1 MRKRILGILLCLCL
15 LLGAAGPAFAAE
27 TQEEVPRCVTIS
39 TVKKFLSFAESCRLD
54 SYSRDLEVKL
64 TADLDLSGV
73 EFSGIPSFSGTFD
86 GNGHTISGLDITSEG
101 STLGLFRYLTETAVV
116 QNLTVQG
123 RVAPEGS
130 RSQVGGIAGS
140 NAGTI
145 SGCTFEGEVSG
156 GDNVGGLVGVNT
168 VSGILENCRTQ
179 GIIHGNHFVG
189 GMAGKNSGVI
199 RSCTN
204 RAEVNSTAQE
214 NTVSLSDITMESLI
228 NSESASTVTDIGGI
242 AGNNSGVIRQCLNL
256 GAVGYQHMG
265 YNIGGIAG
273 TQNGYILDCENRAQV
288 LGRKEV
294 GGIVGQ
300 MEPTALV
307 EYEEDALQI
316 LQKQLSAMGS
326 TVSRTAANV
335 QSTGEAI
342 YGQVGALYGQ
352 VVEASDA
359 VGLLIPSQDNPEL
372 PDADTVQAARNALS
386 GSLYGMEQTLQGM
399 STTTQ
404 SAVGTL
410 SNNLHTLQ
418 SQVSAMSATL
428 GNVSQ
433 TMGGSIE
440 DVSDRD
446 TAGDLNGKV
455 EQCVN
460 NGAVLG
466 DLNVGGITGAIALEN
481 DLDPEDDW
489 QIQGNNSLNFESQLR
504 AVILNCEN
512 NAEVTA
518 GKRCAGGI
526 VGWQSLG
533 LVKESQNTG
542 SLEGGDGQYIGG
554 ISGQSTGYIRNCS
567 AKCTLTGKSSV
578 GGIAGSASIVTD
590 CRSMVE
596 LSGAEKLGA
605 VLGGTENNTDDEVEN
620 PIAGNYYLT
629 VSKDLGGIDGI
640 SYDGLAQPLSEADFL
655 SLENLPELF
664 GNVKVTFLFAD
675 GSKRQFTVPSG
686 GSLNASQLPAIP
698 EKEGY
703 TSRWEGLEEADLS
716 NIVFNLSFEAQYIRH
731 LATLQSDAQED
742 GMPVLLVQGDFTEE
756 ARVAIAELD
765 TPPELAENQA
775 LVQGWTLSLTE
786 PEGVTTGR
794 LRLGSDGE
802 TLSLLLR
809 SGDGTW
815 RQVETEAD
823 GSYLVFALTGGDD
836 ALALIREES
845 ASLLVPTVA
854 GALALALVLL
864 ALAGFRKRQ
873 AKKKPKQS

>member
-1 MRKRILGILLCLCL
+1 MRKRLVGAVVCLSL
-15 LLGAAGPAFAAE
+15 LLSMALPALAVETAE
-27 TQEEVPRCVTIS
+27 VETVTIS

-54 SYSRDLEVKL
+54 SYSRNMEVTL
-64 TADLDLSGV
+64 TADLDLTGV
-73 EFSGIPSFSGTFD
+73 AFDGIPSFSGTFD
-86 GNGHTISGLDITSEG
+86 GKGHTIFGLAITAEG
-101 STLGLFRYLTETAVV
+101 STQGLFRYLTDTAQVR
-116 QNLTVQG
+116 NLNVQG
-123 RVAPEGS
+123 RVAPQGS
-130 RSQVGGIAGS
+130 RAQVGGIAGS

-156 GDNVGGLVGVNT
+156 GDNVGGLVGVNA

-228 NSESASTVTDIGGI
+228 NSESVNTVTDIGGI
-242 AGNNSGVIRQCLNL
+242 AGNSSGVIRQCLNL

-273 TQNGYILDCENRAQV
+273 TQNGYILDCENRAQI

-300 MEPTALV
+300 MEPTALI

-335 QSTGEAI
+335 QNTGEAI
-342 YGQVGALYGQ
+342 YGQVGTLYSQ
-352 VVEASDA
+352 VSEAGDA
-359 VGLLIPSQDNPEL
+359 VGMLLPSLDEPHL
-372 PDADTVQAARNALS
+372 PDADTVLAAKNALS

-399 STTTQ
+399 NATTQ

-433 TMGGSIE
+433 TMGGSLE
-440 DVSDRD
+440 DVSDGD
-446 TAGDLNGKV
+446 TDGDFGGKV
-455 EQCVN
+455 EKCVN

-489 QIQGNNSLNFESQLR
+489 KIQGNNSLNFESQLR

-542 SLEGGDGQYIGG
+542 SLEGGDVQYIGG

-567 AKCTLTGKSSV
+567 AKCSLSGKSSV
-578 GGIAGSASIVTD
+578 GGIAGSGSIVTD

-596 LSGAEKLGA
+596 LSGSEKLGA
-605 VLGGTENNTDDEVEN
+605 VLGSTEDNIDSEKEN
-620 PIAGNYYLT
+620 PIAGNYYLS
-629 VSKDLGGIDGI
+629 VFQALGGIDGI
-640 SYDGLAQPLSEADFL
+640 SYDGLAQPLGEADFL

-664 GNVKVTFLFAD
+664 GSVKVTFLFAD

-686 GSLNASQLPAIP
+686 GSLNASQLPKIP
-698 EKEGY
+698 VKEGY
-703 TSRWEGLEEADLS
+703 TSRWEGLEDADLS
-716 NIVFNLSFEAQYIRH
+716 KIVFNLTFEAQYIRH

-742 GMPVLLVQGDFTEE
+742 GMPLLLVQGDFTED
-756 ARVAIAELD
+756 ARVALAELD
-765 TPPELAENQA
+765 TPPELAEGQT
-775 LVQGWTLSLTE
+775 LVRGWTLSLTE

-794 LRLGSDGE
+794 LWLRSDEE

-815 RQVETEAD
+815 RQAEAEAD

-836 ALALIREES
+836 ALALIREEK
-845 ASLLVPTVA
+845 ASLFVPAAA
-854 GALALALVLL
+854 GALVLVLVLL
-864 ALAGFRKRQ
+864 ALVWFRKKHV
-873 AKKKPKQS
+873 KKQPKQA